1 VPLTADPSAAPDA
14 AGLRG
19 PNAQPGAGDPA
30 GHRSVRGAF
39 TDLAGPGEGWW
50 QGLRSAGLRSGWPH
64 DRSVTRLVAVA
75 VAAALVGAAAV
86 WAMSATT
93 STRGSGGAAGLPLA
107 TRRSAPGTAEHR
119 EPVGGSPSTTV
130 VEPATTV
137 AGGWVAVAGAVVRP
151 GLYRAATDTRV
162 SSLLAAAGG
171 LAPDADPDRVN
182 LAAPVRD
189 GERVYVPRRGEAG
202 APPVVAGTGGG
213 PDPAPPAAGAGPAGA
228 RGGAPAGPVDLNRA
242 TAAELDALPGVGPTT
257 AQAIIEHRATR
268 GPFTSVEQLADVRGI
283 GPAKL
288 DHLRPLVVV

>member
-14 AGLRG
+14 D
-19 PNAQPGAGDPA
+19 GAGDPV
-30 GHRSVRGAF
+30 VRRPVPGAF

-50 QGLRSAGLRSGWPH
+50 RGLRSARLRSGWPP
-64 DRSVTRLVAVA
+64 DRAVTRLVAVA

-86 WAMSATT
+86 WVLSATA
-93 STRGSGGAAGLPLA
+93 STRGPGSAAGLPLA

-119 EPVGGSPSTTV
+119 EPAGGSPGTTTA
-130 VEPATTV
+130 EPAPTSATTV

-151 GLYRAATDTRV
+151 GLYRVATDTRV